1 MVHLLASAQHTTVL
15 PTVVTFNL
23 ATLIATSMAAAAM
36 RHPVWSTALP
46 LINMLSPPIIMP
58 PDASHCQSSTG
69 QAAVALPFATLWPIN
84 DSCPSALQDLE
95 SRGLKKKRPA
105 KSKAPT
111 VPSVGAVHSMQLCGA
126 LGKQAGKG

>member
-23 ATLIATSMAAAAM
+23 ATLIATSMAATAM

-69 QAAVALPFATLWPIN
+69 QAAVALPLATLQPIDN
-84 DSCPSALQDLE
+84 SFPSALQDPE
-95 SRGLKKKRPA
+95 SKGLKKKRPA

-111 VPSVGAVHSMQLCGA
+111 VPSVGAIHLMQSCGA
-126 LGKQAGKG
+126 SEKQAGRG